1 MKKNKKKDSNSKD
14 RKVKKTKSPKSK
26 KAPKSVASQSSKV
39 QLLKAVGIFSL
50 VAGIIGIAALGI
62 IIFLNKRTS
71 DNTENIK
78 IEDVNPETAEKLT
91 SQLVYSADAEELEY
105 YSPTIDA
112 AITYSTDSFT
122 VSEGYKSLTIMP
134 KQEDFTIYANL
145 TAGEK
150 KDDTN
155 PLQKKTE
162 YYKDVFKEASVS
174 EATEVGEDITETVIQ
189 YNKIS
194 ITDESEEKVTHT
206 LLYMEKDNN
215 YVLLDITELGDKET
229 TEDYKESYIEIM
241 KSARIKPDDIE
252 KEIIVQLPVSNT
264 SISIDRRKW
273 EIINQNENSIYVN
286 YISSDEGQS
295 EWVPTSLY
303 IYSYN
308 TSQEIKESN
317 LKEMLKSDLDN
328 TKERYTEDR
337 LEILET
343 EETETLGGLEFYY
356 NKYISREKWE
366 EANNQVTKNYY
377 SYNPATKSVINIK
390 VKYPKNKEDYQ
401 NELQKVLETLEIDTV
416 QSEEE
421 KEAQIHFEGDKAVLG
436 TSTVEIEKATLL
448 TKSAVVRI
456 FNRSCTTVNIGSN
469 SGLPYSAGK
478 SYNVCLA
485 GFGSGFYINEEG
497 NVVTNA
503 HVAAPNPLDIAA
515 DGMFY
520 GYDQNNLL
528 SDLTMDTVTIL
539 NNVNP
544 ELIAQADIN
553 DPDFQNL
560 LIESIFTILVEGH
573 KEGHIE
579 FSNTEYANYLQ
590 GDDPFMIDQ
599 YTIDLKQQDNHTATK
614 LTYSEEIDSTTA
626 MQLDKV
632 RGKET
637 GIDKPDIAILEPREG
652 IRKPRI
658 AIKLSDPSS
667 INSGQSVYVLG
678 FPGAANNS
686 EIFSA
691 EATNIPT
698 ITKGTISAIKPNASD
713 KFDLIQIDA
722 SISSGNSGGPIVN
735 EKGET
740 VGVATYG
747 INTGQSADFN
757 VGISVKELA
766 TILSDNGIDTDQGV
780 LTRNFSAGIDN
791 FSKEY
796 YKWAVED
803 FEEVKSTNADLAEIV
818 DPLIDIAKDKIKKG
832 HDNTPLL
839 SVAGIN
845 IHKGEALIGALVIV
859 LLLIGVLSLV
869 LLKTLAKRRRSPSSP
884 KDVKQGDT
892 PTNSGSGSTQDTTPA
907 PTSQTKETEPTS
919 TVPTL
924 TQSSDNQPISPTAST
939 SELTIPTTTDQVAT
953 NPNTQGTATQVQS
966 NQSPAT
972 PADPDS
978 TPDQSNAVT
987 ASKEQQSIQPN
998 TPDQNNSSIPVNSS
1012 NAVNQQNPNPIA
1024 GNNLMGTPL
1033 QQNNSSQNQATLNGP
1048 TPTQS
1053 QPTQSQQMQQPSE
1066 TAQVQTTAAGLASNS
1081 DTQTQQQVQQT
1092 KPTNPAPKTQTQS
1105 NIQSQ
1110 TQALNQTTQHAA
1122 SQDSETQGQ
1131 NNLNSQDVG
1140 GPTQTSTQTVP
1151 DSNHQQQ
1158 IQTNN
1163 PTTAS
1168 PNQQQLQTSNP
1179 TTVATGQQQ
1188 ESGPQQKSNP
1198 PQVSDPQQ
1206 ESNLATQSPIDQS
1219 AQRINQ
1225 PTPKVGRPIKQQV
1238 YSKQPQDGQSTQ
1250 NQIAQDQTIQPTQN
1264 QQSNDP
1270 TSPTQVQSAQ
1280 QSAQA
1285 TQQSDQTQGTDN
1297 SASDTESGTNP
1308 IQSIQAGR
1316 QNLRIPNSGK

>member
-1 MKKNKKKDSNSKD
+1 MKKNKKKELNSKD
-14 RKVKKTKSPKSK
+14 SKGKKSKSPSSK
-26 KAPKSVASQSSKV
+26 KAPKSLAPQSSKV

-50 VAGIIGIAALGI
+50 VAGVIGIAALGVI
-62 IIFLNKRTS
+62 IVLNKRS
-71 DNTENIK
+71 SENTENIK

-105 YSPTIDA
+105 YSPTIDT
-112 AITYSTDSFT
+112 AITYSTNSFT

-150 KDDTN
+150 EDDTN

-162 YYKDVFKEASVS
+162 YYNDVFKEASVS
-174 EATEVGEDITETVIQ
+174 ETTEVSENITETIIQ

-194 ITDESEEKVTHT
+194 ITDETEEKVTHT

-229 TEDYKESYIEIM
+229 TEEYKESYIEIM

-295 EWVPTSLY
+295 DWVPTSLY

-343 EETETLGGLEFYY
+343 EKSETLGGLEFYY
-356 NKYISREKWE
+356 NKYLSREKWE

-456 FNRSCTTVNIGSN
+456 FNRSCTTVKIGSD

-560 LIESIFTILVEGH
+560 LVESIFTLLVEGH
-573 KEGHIE
+573 REGHIE

-590 GDDPFMIDQ
+590 GNDPFMIDQ
-599 YTIDLKQQDNHTATK
+599 YTIDLKQQDNHTATN

-658 AIKLSDPSS
+658 AIKLSDPAS
-667 INSGQSVYVLG
+667 IDSGQSVFVLG

-735 EKGET
+735 EQGET

-766 TILSDNGIDTDQGV
+766 SILSDNGINTDQGV

-803 FEEVKSTNADLAEIV
+803 FEEVKATNADLAEIV
-818 DPLIDIAKDKIKKG
+818 NPLIDIAKDKIKKG
-832 HDNTPLL
+832 QDNTPLL
-839 SVAGIN
+839 SVADVN
-845 IHKGEALIGALVIV
+845 IHKGEAMIGALVIV
-859 LLLIGVLSLV
+859 LLLMGVLILV
-869 LLKTLAKRRRSPSSP
+869 LIKTLARNRRTPSSQKEP
-884 KDVKQGDT
+884 KPPDT
-892 PTNSGSGSTQDTTPA
+892 PINPGSGSTQDTTSAPA
-907 PTSQTKETEPTS
+907 QPKKPEPTS

-924 TQSSDNQPISPTAST
+924 TQASNKQTVSTTTSDPSQ
-939 SELTIPTTTDQVAT
+939 TIPTTTEQVAPS
-953 NPNTQGTATQVQS
+953 PNTQGAATQSQS
-966 NQSPAT
+966 DQSPTAPADQTNTQNQYNVAT
-972 PADPDS
+972 PADDQQS
-978 TPDQSNAVT
+978 TQPPTPTQDNSSRSVDQSN
-987 ASKEQQSIQPN
+987 E
-998 TPDQNNSSIPVNSS
+998 NN
-1012 NAVNQQNPNPIA
+1012 QTNPNPIA
-1024 GNNLMGTPL
+1024 GNNLIGTPL
-1033 QQNNSSQNQATLNGP
+1033 QQNNSSQDQPTLNAS
-1048 TPTQS
+1048 TSTQS
-1053 QPTQSQQMQQPSE
+1053 EFTQQSQSSQDQHTQQPSG
-1066 TAQVQTTAAGLASNS
+1066 TNQVQATAAELSSNS
-1081 DTQTQQQVQQT
+1081 DTQTQQ
-1092 KPTNPAPKTQTQS
+1092 PIPQTQS
-1105 NIQSQ
+1105 NPAPNIQ
-1110 TQALNQTTQHAA
+1110 TQSNTQAQTQTENQPAQPPAA
-1122 SQDSETQGQ
+1122 SDSELQAQ
-1131 NNLNSQDVG
+1131 NNLTSQGVG
-1140 GPTQTSTQTVP
+1140 GLAQTP
-1151 DSNHQQQ
+1151 AK
-1158 IQTNN
+1158 N
-1163 PTTAS
+1163 PMTA
-1168 PNQQQLQTSNP
+1168 
-1179 TTVATGQQQ
+1179 AAGQQQ
-1188 ESGPQQKSNP
+1188 
-1198 PQVSDPQQ
+1198 VSSP
-1206 ESNLATQSPIDQS
+1206 AT
-1219 AQRINQ
+1219 NQ
-1225 PTPKVGRPIKQQV
+1225 PSADQPAQSISQQAPKVGRPIKQRV
-1238 YSKQPQDGQSTQ
+1238 YEKQPQEQSTQ
-1250 NQIAQDQTIQPTQN
+1250 NQVPQN
-1264 QQSNDP
+1264 QQSADLD
-1270 TSPTQVQSAQ
+1270 SAIQGQGAQ

-1285 TQQSDQTQGTDN
+1285 TQQSSPTQSADN
-1297 SASDTESGTNP
+1297 NASDTESGSNP
-1308 IQSIQAGR
+1308 IQSIQTSG
-1316 QNLRIPNSGK
+1316 QNLRIPNSGN